1 MDYNYDDTVGDVV
14 EDDGCVGNED
24 SLEGHGDAEDDNSM
38 EDDIDDTE
46 NDSYLEGGISKEDR
60 E

>member
-1 MDYNYDDTVGDVV
+1 MNVV